1 MENKN
6 KTLLIS
12 LFIAICHF
20 SREFADFKD
29 FDRFLG
35 ISSISR
41 ILKEYL
47 PWNSKIAS
55 GVTFSSS
62 SVGDV
67 RCQAAKQEQ
76 ARNKLFFEQK
86 PQQNDNTLFQSRV
99 GT

>member
-1 MENKN
+1 MGKELLLMENKN

-62 SVGDV
+62 PRKWPIGNGAEKPFNW
-67 RCQAAKQEQ
+67 RCCY
-76 ARNKLFFEQK
+76 L
-86 PQQNDNTLFQSRV
+86 
-99 GT
+99 

>member
-6 KTLLIS
+6 KTLLDI
-12 LFIAICHF
+12 LF
-20 SREFADFKD
+20 SPTLLVLREFADFKD

-62 SVGDV
+62 GLIVVVVVVVVDGGIPRDMAVFSYSVY
-67 RCQAAKQEQ
+67 KH
-76 ARNKLFFEQK
+76 
-86 PQQNDNTLFQSRV
+86 
-99 GT
+99 